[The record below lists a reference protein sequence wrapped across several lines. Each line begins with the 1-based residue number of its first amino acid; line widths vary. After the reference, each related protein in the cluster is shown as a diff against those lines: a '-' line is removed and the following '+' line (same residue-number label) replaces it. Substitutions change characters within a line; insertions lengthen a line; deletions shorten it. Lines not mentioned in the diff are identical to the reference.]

1 MITSSQGR
9 GRELSPLFV
18 LACISRRLIHSFHS
32 LMTNNNADERA
43 RSAERRR
50 ISNRNDKILG
60 VGAVLAPFTGGLSLI
75 PGVIAFLSEKRD

>member
-1 MITSSQGR
+1 
-9 GRELSPLFV
+9 
-18 LACISRRLIHSFHS
+18 
-32 LMTNNNADERA
+32 MTNNNADERA